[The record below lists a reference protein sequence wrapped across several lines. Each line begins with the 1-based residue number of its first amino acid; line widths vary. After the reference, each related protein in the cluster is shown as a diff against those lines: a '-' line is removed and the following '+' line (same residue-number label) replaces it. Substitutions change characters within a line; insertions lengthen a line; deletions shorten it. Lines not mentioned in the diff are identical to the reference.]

1 MGSNEEPD
9 ELETT
14 EDSELA
20 NRMSNELN
28 LDDFSADQS
37 ASTSSCSSSHAANL
51 TSSHDFLVPVN
62 YVNVEFQ
69 QVGNS
74 GKNKAFLPVPGA
86 EANLHSTVDTI
97 GKHSAFEAA
106 AAEKDLD
113 MLLDSLGETK
123 TLDSPGLRSNT
134 FFPVSLGVSSVD
146 PPEISNKE
154 LVPSKIA
161 SITANLDDA
170 LDDLL
175 EQTSTLIK
183 PNVSLRPQDEK
194 SVHNIIQSS
203 HSGNK
208 SKLSDDFDSWFDT
221 L

>member
-37 ASTSSCSSSHAANL
+37 ASTSYCSSRHAANL

-69 QVGNS
+69 QVGSS
-74 GKNKAFLPVPGA
+74 GKNKAFLPG
-86 EANLHSTVDTI
+86 S

-134 FFPVSLGVSSVD
+134 SFPVSLGVSSVD

-175 EQTSTLIK
+175 EQTSTLIN
-183 PNVSLRPQDEK
+183 PNVSLRPQEEK

-203 HSGNK
+203 HSGSK